1 MCYNE
6 LMDKL
11 YSIDYDE
18 ILNRLGN
25 DGVNSYMMNN
35 FDNCIIKERGN
46 VDNIEDFDINN
57 NHITLVTII
66 GDGGIKNDYIMI
78 KKSKL
83 SDKIPSYLLCSFYL
97 YDIHNDNIS
106 SVVVNDMDDTLYL
119 KILYTL

>member
-1 MCYNE
+1 MCHNE
-6 LMDKL
+6 LMNKL
-11 YSIDYDE
+11 HSLNYDE

-66 GDGGIKNDYIMI
+66 EDDDSKKDYIMI

-83 SDKIPSYLLCSFYL
+83 SDKIPSYLICSFYL

-106 SVVVNDMDDTLYL
+106 SVIVNDMNDTLYL

>member
-11 YSIDYDE
+11 YSIDYTE

-25 DGVNSYMMNN
+25 DAVNSYMMNN
-35 FDNCIIKERGN
+35 FDNCIIKERVN

-57 NHITLVTII
+57 NHVTLVTII
-66 GDGGIKNDYIMI
+66 EDDGTKNDYIMI

-83 SDKIPSYLLCSFYL
+83 SDEIPSYLIISFYL
-97 YDIHNDNIS
+97 YGIS
-106 SVVVNDMDDTLYL
+106 DGRIYSIEVNDTDD
-119 KILYTL
+119 ILHIK

>member
-11 YSIDYDE
+11 YSINYDE

-46 VDNIEDFDINN
+46 VYNIEDFDINN

-66 GDGGIKNDYIMI
+66 EDDGSKKDYIMI

-83 SDKIPSYLLCSFYL
+83 SNKIPSYLIYSFYL

-106 SVVVNDMDDTLYL
+106 SVVVNDTDDTLYL